1 MHEKSPLLVP
11 ELFAQCS
18 FSIVAEVCY
27 ITIEGKVILVSE
39 EFSVSFISSDEK
51 RLTAVVLFVK
61 YARYVQLQLP
71 PKGDKTVGRSHP
83 LPPVELSFTSDIM
96 LSGPLSDE
104 RNNEM

>member
-61 YARYVQLQLP
+61 YALYVQLQLP
-71 PKGDKTVGRSHP
+71 PQGDKTAERSPSSASSGIVFHVGYYVVRTA
-83 LPPVELSFTSDIM
+83 E
-96 LSGPLSDE
+96 
-104 RNNEM
+104 